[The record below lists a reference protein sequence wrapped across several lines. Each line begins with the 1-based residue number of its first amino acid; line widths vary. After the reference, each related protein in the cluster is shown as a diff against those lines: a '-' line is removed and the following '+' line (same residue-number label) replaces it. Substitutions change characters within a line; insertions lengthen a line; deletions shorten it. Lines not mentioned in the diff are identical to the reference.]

1 MHMTTKLYGNN
12 ETPNRYLFWSYC
24 FAVVSLL
31 AIADVLTGGLVRESF
46 SPHKIEYGVITF
58 AMIATVG
65 VFVSDGPPGLKFVR
79 ACSRH
84 KL

>member
-1 MHMTTKLYGNN
+1 MHMTTKNSVTG
-12 ETPNRYLFWSYC
+12 ETPNQYSFWSYC
-24 FAVVSLL
+24 FAIVSVFAL
-31 AIADVLTGGLVRESF
+31 ADVFSGGLLRESLML
-46 SPHKIEYGVITF
+46 HKVEFAVTVF

-65 VFVSDGPPGLKFVR
+65 VYASDGSPGLKFVR